1 MLHGLSL
8 DVYPG
13 EIVALM
19 GRNGSGKT
27 TLLKCMVGLVLP
39 VRGDIRMDG
48 RSIAGRD
55 VADICRQVA
64 YLPQDPN
71 SLLFAETVA
80 EELAITLHNHGLMAR
95 RSGQALPDDTREL
108 LHTLG
113 MAQHAESYPRD
124 LSAGERQRAALAA
137 ITVTRP
143 RALLLDEPTRG
154 LDYAAKRQL
163 ANLLKEWRAA
173 GMAIVVVTHDVE
185 MAAEIADRVALMSQG
200 EVIAQGEP
208 AQVLG
213 ASPLFAPQVAKL
225 FPDSGW
231 LTVEDALQTA

>member
-1 MLHGLSL
+1 
-8 DVYPG
+8 
-13 EIVALM
+13 
-19 GRNGSGKT
+19 
-27 TLLKCMVGLVLP
+27 
-39 VRGDIRMDG
+39 
-48 RSIAGRD
+48 
-55 VADICRQVA
+55 
-64 YLPQDPN
+64 
-71 SLLFAETVA
+71 
-80 EELAITLHNHGLMAR
+80 
-95 RSGQALPDDTREL
+95 
-108 LHTLG
+108 

-163 ANLLKEWRAA
+163 ANLLKGWRAA
-173 GMAIVVVTHDVE
+173 GMAIMVVTHDVE